1 MKASPST
8 LVFDPITRY
17 LNTTL
22 SPFMLIKAFQTTGLV
37 LLMLLSQGIAP
48 PNALAKNEDIQLP
61 DIGDPADTILSP
73 SEEQQLGTIIISQIR
88 SSLNVVDDPEL
99 DAYVQSLGTR
109 LISAGLDSN
118 IEFTFLLLADPA
130 INAFAAPGGIIA
142 INTGLMLASE
152 NESELAGVVAH
163 EIAHIKQRH
172 LARAYAN
179 ASKIN
184 LATALGVLAA
194 IAGGIYNPALG
205 SAALQTTIAAGA
217 QAQLAFSRANEQE
230 ADRIGLMLLA
240 NAGFDPMGMPH
251 FFERLHKRTQLNSG
265 PILEFLSTHPVTLSR
280 ISDTKS
286 RAVQYEGPFVNDSI
300 SFQYAKARARALT
313 ATPASITATYE
324 NAIQKGRIPAPTD
337 RYSYAV
343 AITRS
348 GNALKAVNLLSRLK
362 KEKNDSLFIDLA
374 LAQAYI
380 AAGKYS
386 LAHNLLTRLDQIY
399 PNQEVILYYLAKCQI
414 DMNTPR
420 EALST
425 IAKLPQRERQSPR
438 IDTLRAKA
446 ASKANLPWI
455 SHEAM
460 ANYYMAYGQYGA
472 AMEQLELALRQTN
485 IDGIT
490 QARIR
495 SKRKAL
501 RELKKQD

>member
-1 MKASPST
+1 MKAFT
-8 LVFDPITRY
+8 FDIYTPLPT
-17 LNTTL
+17 
-22 SPFMLIKAFQTTGLV
+22 FMFIKAFQAAGLA
-37 LLMLLSQGIAP
+37 LLLLFGQGIDP
-48 PNALAKNEDIQLP
+48 SKALAKNEYIRLP
-61 DIGDPADTILSP
+61 DIGDPADTVLSP
-73 SEEQQLGTIIISQIR
+73 AEEQQLGTIIISQIR
-88 SSLNVVDDPEL
+88 SSLSVVDDPEL
-99 DAYVQSLGTR
+99 DAYIQSLGTR
-109 LISAGLDSN
+109 LITAGLDSN
-118 IEFTFLLLADPA
+118 IDFTFLLLADPT

-142 INTGLMLASE
+142 INTGLMLASQ

-205 SAALQTTIAAGA
+205 SAAMQTTIAAGA

-240 NAGFDPMGMPH
+240 NARFDPMGMPH
-251 FFERLHKRTQLNSG
+251 FFERLHKRTQLNAG

-286 RAVQYEGPFVNDSI
+286 RAVQYEGPFTDDSI
-300 SFQYAKARARALT
+300 RFQYAKARARALA
-313 ATPASITATYE
+313 ATPSSITTTYE
-324 NAIQKGRIPAPTD
+324 NAIQKSRIPRPTD
-337 RYSYAV
+337 QYTYAV
-343 AITRS
+343 AMTRA
-348 GNALKAVNLLSRLK
+348 GDALRAVKFLSRLK
-362 KEKNDSLFIDLA
+362 KEENDSLFIDLA

-380 AAGKYS
+380 AASNYD

-414 DMNTPR
+414 DMDKPR
-420 EALST
+420 DALST
-425 IAKLPQRERQSPR
+425 IEKLPQRERQSPR
-438 IDTLRAKA
+438 TDALRAKA
-446 ASKANLPWI
+446 AAKANLPWI

-472 AMEQLELALRQTN
+472 AMEQLELALRQSN

-501 RELKKQD
+501 RELKKQN

>member
-1 MKASPST
+1 MS
-8 LVFDPITRY
+8 
-17 LNTTL
+17 
-22 SPFMLIKAFQTTGLV
+22 
-37 LLMLLSQGIAP
+37 
-48 PNALAKNEDIQLP
+48 KNEDIRLP
-61 DIGDPADTILSP
+61 DIGDPADTVLSP
-73 SEEQQLGTIIISQIR
+73 AEEQQLGTIIISQIR

-99 DAYVQSLGTR
+99 NAYIQSLGTR

-118 IEFTFLLLADPA
+118 IDFTFLLLADPA

-142 INTGLMLASE
+142 INTGLMLASQ
-152 NESELAGVVAH
+152 NESETAGVVAH
-163 EIAHIKQRH
+163 EIAHVKQRH

-194 IAGGIYNPALG
+194 IAGGFYNPALG

-217 QAQLAFSRANEQE
+217 QAQLAFSRSNEQE

-240 NAGFDPMGMPH
+240 NARFDPMGMPY

-286 RAVQYEGPFVNDSI
+286 RAVQYEGPFTSDSI
-300 SFQYAKARARALT
+300 RFQFAKARARALT
-313 ATPASITATYE
+313 ATPSSITTTYE
-324 NAIQKGRIPAPTD
+324 NAIQKGRIPTPTD
-337 RYSYAV
+337 QYTYAV
-343 AITRS
+343 ATTRS
-348 GNALKAVNLLSRLK
+348 GDPLTAVRLLARLK
-362 KEKNDSLFIDLA
+362 KEETDSLFIDLA

-380 AAGKYS
+380 AASNYN

-414 DMNTPR
+414 DMDQPR
-420 EALST
+420 DALAT
-425 IAKLPQRERQSPR
+425 IERLPQRQSQNPG
-438 IDTLRAKA
+438 IYALRAKA
-446 ASKANLPWI
+446 AAKANLPWI

-472 AMEQLELALRQTN
+472 AMEQLELALRQSN

-501 RELKKQD
+501 RELKKQN